1 MDPQQRVFL
10 ELAQQALENAGYDPE
25 RYKGRIGVFAGI
37 GDNHYYTT
45 NLLTHPDLLAMA
57 GKLAVEYGNQK
68 DYIALRTAYLL
79 DLRGPAISLNT
90 ACSTTLLAVDQAYR
104 SLLDYECDIALSG
117 GIDITVPQ
125 KSGFLYQE
133 GGTFAKDGHC
143 RPFDADA
150 TGTMFCDGAGVVILK
165 RLADALADGDT
176 IYAVIRGTG
185 KNNNGAR
192 PASFLAPSVD
202 GQAEAIA
209 LAQSNA
215 NVPVETIRYI
225 EAHGTGTPVGDP
237 IEFEALRKVFE
248 SKTDKKQFCYIGS
261 IKGNIGH
268 PTNAAGV
275 AGLIKAA
282 LVLHHEQIP
291 PTLHFKTPNPK
302 IDFASSPFH
311 HGRQAHPVPSG
322 RGSAP
327 HRGQL
332 VWLWRHQRPRHPGRS
347 AGAEAAADRKRFAS
361 AAAFAALGQ
370 ELRQR
375 SRPTAARLAEH
386 LASAAP
392 EAFADAAYTFQ
403 TGRKQMAHRRF
414 VVAADSSEAAKLLLQ
429 PNPLRCSSKR
439 CERRDPPV
447 VFLFGG
453 QGTQYV
459 NMGLNLYR
467 DEPLF
472 RAVVDDCCEYLKP
485 HLGRDLRELL
495 YPQSGDEKTAQIS
508 LQDTFFT
515 QPSIFV
521 IEYALARF
529 WQSLGIEPAT
539 MAGHSIGEFVAAT
552 LAGVWELEDALG
564 IIALRGR
571 LMQNLPR
578 GSMMAVSG
586 SADVDRENSSRRR
599 FRSLPT
605 MLRRSVSCRGRKR
618 MSSNSRSN
626 SKRENIVCRHLHTSH
641 AFHSAMMDPM
651 VEPLREAVAK
661 IQLRPPAEA
670 LCLDGHGTPHHR
682 RRSHRSRVLGQSC
695 PRHRGVFEGN
705 PVSQRPGIRPLP
717 RMWTA
722 FHPVFVGSPAVH
734 ARPSLH
740 SHSHV
745 CRYAR
750 EQHRVGNLCFSPWGL
765 SGRTACPLIGMPST
779 PTKTAGAFLCQPIPL
794 SGSDSG

>member
-1 MDPQQRVFL
+1 M
-10 ELAQQALENAGYDPE
+10 
-25 RYKGRIGVFAGI
+25 FAGI

-45 NLLTHPDLLAMA
+45 NLLTQPDLLAMA

-79 DLRGPAISLNT
+79 DLRGPAMSLNT
-90 ACSTTLLAVDQAYR
+90 ACSTTLLTVDQAYR
-104 SLLDYECDIALSG
+104 SLLDYECDMALSG

-150 TGTMFCDGAGVVILK
+150 TGTMFCDGAGVVVLK

-176 IYAVIRGTG
+176 IYAVICGTG

-215 NVPVETIRYI
+215 NVPVETIGYI

-302 IDFASSPFH
+302 IDFASSPFMMADQLIPFPRGEQVRRTAVSSFGFGGTNVH
-311 HGRQAHPVPSG
+311 VILEEAPAPKARSG
-322 RGSAP
+322 LRARCSSCRSP
-327 HRGQL
+327 PRL
-332 VWLWRHQRPRHPGRS
+332 QRLS
-347 AGAEAAADRKRFAS
+347 M
-361 AAAFAALGQ
+361 
-370 ELRQR
+370 
-375 SRPTAARLAEH
+375 PTASSFAEH
-386 LASAAP
+386 LSQRRAGSLCRCGLHFSNRAQADGPPAICRRRRSHGSRQASP
-392 EAFADAAYTFQ
+392 
-403 TGRKQMAHRRF
+403 
-414 VVAADSSEAAKLLLQ
+414 Q
-429 PNPLRCSSKR
+429 PNPLRCSGKR

-472 RAVVDDCCEYLKP
+472 
-485 HLGRDLRELL
+485 
-495 YPQSGDEKTAQIS
+495 
-508 LQDTFFT
+508 
-515 QPSIFV
+515 
-521 IEYALARF
+521 
-529 WQSLGIEPAT
+529 
-539 MAGHSIGEFVAAT
+539 
-552 LAGVWELEDALG
+552 
-564 IIALRGR
+564 
-571 LMQNLPR
+571 PR
-578 GSMMAVSG
+578 
-586 SADVDRENSSRRR
+586 R
-599 FRSLPT
+599 
-605 MLRRSVSCRGRKR
+605 CR
-618 MSSNSRSN
+618 
-626 SKRENIVCRHLHTSH
+626 
-641 AFHSAMMDPM
+641 
-651 VEPLREAVAK
+651 
-661 IQLRPPAEA
+661 
-670 LCLDGHGTPHHR
+670 
-682 RRSHRSRVLGQSC
+682 
-695 PRHRGVFEGN
+695 
-705 PVSQRPGIRPLP
+705 
-717 RMWTA
+717 
-722 FHPVFVGSPAVH
+722 
-734 ARPSLH
+734 
-740 SHSHV
+740 
-745 CRYAR
+745 
-750 EQHRVGNLCFSPWGL
+750 
-765 SGRTACPLIGMPST
+765 
-779 PTKTAGAFLCQPIPL
+779 
-794 SGSDSG
+794 

>member
-1 MDPQQRVFL
+1 MPAFFGINPLEAKVMDPQQRVFL

-104 SLLDYECDIALSG
+104 SLLDYECDLALAG

-150 TGTMFCDGAGVVILK
+150 TGTMFCDGAGVVLLK

-202 GQAEAIA
+202 GQADAIA

-282 LVLHHEQIP
+282 LVLHHEEIP
-291 PTLHFKTPNPK
+291 PTLHFKKPNPK
-302 IDFASSPFH
+302 IDFANSPFLMADKLIPFPRGEQVRRTAVSSFGFGGTNVH
-311 HGRQAHPVPSG
+311 VILEEAPEPKA
-322 RGSAP
+322 GSASRP
-327 HRGQL
+327 LQL
-332 VWLWRHQRPRHPGRS
+332 LPLSAKTPGGSRCLQPRFG
-347 AGAEAAADRKRFAS
+347 GTF
-361 AAAFAALGQ
+361 
-370 ELRQR
+370 RQR
-375 SRPTAARLAEH
+375 SPKT
-386 LASAAP
+386 
-392 EAFADAAYTFQ
+392 FADAAYTFQ

-414 VVAADSSEAAKLLLQ
+414 VVAASSNRSRKPAPAA
-429 PNPLRCSSKR
+429 
-439 CERRDPPV
+439 
-447 VFLFGG
+447 
-453 QGTQYV
+453 
-459 NMGLNLYR
+459 
-467 DEPLF
+467 
-472 RAVVDDCCEYLKP
+472 
-485 HLGRDLRELL
+485 
-495 YPQSGDEKTAQIS
+495 
-508 LQDTFFT
+508 
-515 QPSIFV
+515 
-521 IEYALARF
+521 
-529 WQSLGIEPAT
+529 QSL
-539 MAGHSIGEFVAAT
+539 
-552 LAGVWELEDALG
+552 
-564 IIALRGR
+564 ALRQR
-571 LMQNLPR
+571 NAANAAILP
-578 GSMMAVSG
+578 SSSFSG
-586 SADVDRENSSRRR
+586 VKA
-599 FRSLPT
+599 RS
-605 MLRRSVSCRGRKR
+605 
-618 MSSNSRSN
+618 
-626 SKRENIVCRHLHTSH
+626 TS
-641 AFHSAMMDPM
+641 
-651 VEPLREAVAK
+651 
-661 IQLRPPAEA
+661 
-670 LCLDGHGTPHHR
+670 T
-682 RRSHRSRVLGQSC
+682 
-695 PRHRGVFEGN
+695 
-705 PVSQRPGIRPLP
+705 
-717 RMWTA
+717 
-722 FHPVFVGSPAVH
+722 
-734 ARPSLH
+734 
-740 SHSHV
+740 
-745 CRYAR
+745 
-750 EQHRVGNLCFSPWGL
+750 WG
-765 SGRTACPLIGMPST
+765 
-779 PTKTAGAFLCQPIPL
+779 
-794 SGSDSG
+794 

>member
-10 ELAQQALENAGYDPE
+10 ELAQHALENSGYDPE

-45 NLLTHPDLLAMA
+45 NLLTQPDLMAMA

-104 SLLDYECDIALSG
+104 SLLDHECDIALSG

-150 TGTMFCDGAGVVILK
+150 TGTMFCDGAGVVVLK

-209 LAQSNA
+209 LALANA
-215 NVPVETIRYI
+215 DVPVETIRYI

-237 IEFEALRKVFE
+237 IEFDALRKVYDV
-248 SKTDKKQFCYIGS
+248 KTNKKHFCYIGS

-291 PTLHFKTPNPK
+291 PTLHFKNLNPK
-302 IDFASSPFH
+302 IDLTSGPF
-311 HGRQAHPVPSG
+311 QIADKLVPLL
-322 RGSAP
+322 RGSEVRRTAVSSFGFGGTNVHVILEESP
-327 HRGQL
+327 LPKLG
-332 VWLWRHQRPRHPGRS
+332 S
-347 AGAEAAADRKRFAS
+347 A
-361 AAAFAALGQ
+361 
-370 ELRQR
+370 
-375 SRPTAARLAEH
+375 SRPLQLLLFSAKTPGSLDAYARTLSEH
-386 LASAAP
+386 LSKAAP
-392 EAFADAAYTFQ
+392 EAFADTAYTFQ
-403 TGRKQMAHRRF
+403 TGRKQMSRRRF
-414 VVAADSSEAAKLLLQ
+414 VVAADPAEAARLLRE

-439 CERRDPPV
+439 CDRRNPPV

-472 RAVVDDCCEYLKP
+472 KAVVDNCCDFLKP

-495 YPQSGDEKTAQIS
+495 YPAQGDEKTAQVS

-521 IEYALARF
+521 IEYALACF
-529 WQSLGIEPAT
+529 WQSIGIEPDM

-552 LAGVWELEDALG
+552 LAGVWELEDALR

-578 GSMMAVSG
+578 GFMMAVNASSEAVVKVLPPTLQIASNNAPNLCVVSG
-586 SADVDRENSSRRR
+586 PETEVVQLQKQLETD
-599 FRSLPT
+599 
-605 MLRRSVSCRGRKR
+605 G
-618 MSSNSRSN
+618 
-626 SKRENIVCRHLHTSH
+626 IVCRQLHTSH
-641 AFHSAMMDPM
+641 AFHSAMMDP
-651 VEPLREAVAK
+651 
-661 IQLRPPAEA
+661 
-670 LCLDGHGTPHHR
+670 D
-682 RRSHRSRVLGQSC
+682 
-695 PRHRGVFEGN
+695 
-705 PVSQRPGIRPLP
+705 
-717 RMWTA
+717 
-722 FHPVFVGSPAVH
+722 
-734 ARPSLH
+734 
-740 SHSHV
+740 
-745 CRYAR
+745 
-750 EQHRVGNLCFSPWGL
+750 
-765 SGRTACPLIGMPST
+765 
-779 PTKTAGAFLCQPIPL
+779 
-794 SGSDSG
+794 D